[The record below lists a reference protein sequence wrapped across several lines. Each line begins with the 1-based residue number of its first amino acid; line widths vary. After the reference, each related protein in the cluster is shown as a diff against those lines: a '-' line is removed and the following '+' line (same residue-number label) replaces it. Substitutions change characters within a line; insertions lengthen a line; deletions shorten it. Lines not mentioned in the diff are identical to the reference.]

1 MFSIP
6 LFFHCTATTDTSQIS
21 LVIGDTISSA
31 FIFDSSFAL
40 SAVQLKWKEQKST
53 PVPLE

>member
-6 LFFHCTATTDTSQIS
+6 LSFHYTATTDTSQIS

-31 FIFDSSFAL
+31 FIFNSSFAL
-40 SAVQLKWKEQKST
+40 SAFHLEWKEQKPT
-53 PVPLE
+53 PVPLK